1 MRVAQ
6 LLTALVLAACAM
18 GASAAPMVPVTI
30 PPDGLSSS
38 PEPLRAFLFTPDT
51 PGPHPAVVMMHG
63 CGGAYASDGKL
74 NARHAMW
81 GEYLASLGYVA
92 LMVDS
97 FTSRGVKELCTIP
110 LAQRPLKEADRT
122 GDAYAAQAWLRE
134 RTDVDTAHIAVLGWS
149 HGGGV
154 VLDTVARLPKG
165 AKDKGVTPFAA
176 AVAFYPG
183 CSARARHADRFHP
196 NAPLLVLIGES
207 DDWTPAAPCVSLAE
221 AVSSRHEPMQIVTYP
236 DTYHDFDN
244 PGIKRKRVR
253 TEVPNG
259 VNPGQGVTT
268 APNPVA
274 REDAKRRVAAY
285 FTELLPAG
293 TPR

>member
-1 MRVAQ
+1 MRVAR
-6 LLTALVLAACAM
+6 LMTAFALAVCVS
-18 GASAAPMVPVTI
+18 GASAATMAPVEI
-30 PPDGLSSS
+30 PPGELSSS
-38 PEPLRAFLFTPDT
+38 SAPLKAFLFTPDT
-51 PGPHPAVVMMHG
+51 KGPHPAVVMMHG
-63 CGGAYASDGKL
+63 CGGAYAGDGAL

-122 GDAYAAQAWLRE
+122 GDAYAAQAWLRG
-134 RTDVDTAHIAVLGWS
+134 RADVDTAHIAVLGWS

-165 AKDKGVTPFAA
+165 AKDKGVMPFAA

-183 CSARARHADRFHP
+183 CSARARRADRFHP
-196 NAPLLVLIGES
+196 NAPLLVLIGEA

-221 AVSSRHEPMQIVTYP
+221 TLAARGEPMQVVTYP

-253 TEVPNG
+253 SDVPNG
-259 VNPGQGVTT
+259 VHPGQGVTT
-268 APNPVA
+268 APNPAA
-274 REDAKRRVAAY
+274 REDARQRVATY
-285 FTELLPAG
+285 FAAHLKAKAPQ
-293 TPR
+293 